1 MPLKVVIAGVVVA
14 ALCPMTF
21 GALLLF
27 AQSMPGCNIGG
38 SGGPA
43 GGCSLWGVSFNWL
56 ISWVTPLFVI
66 SFFTVPI
73 GVLIAGV
80 GFIAGIV
87 NSFRSKSEEP
97 NRDVGA

>member
-1 MPLKVVIAGVVVA
+1 MPLKVVIVGVVIA
-14 ALCPMTF
+14 ALGPMTF

-43 GGCSLWGVSFNWL
+43 GGCSLWGVSFDWL
-56 ISWVTPLFVI
+56 ISWVTPFFVI

-73 GVLIAGV
+73 GLLIAGV
-80 GFIAGIV
+80 GFIAGII
-87 NSFRSKSEEP
+87 NSFRHNSKESS
-97 NRDVGA
+97 RDVGA